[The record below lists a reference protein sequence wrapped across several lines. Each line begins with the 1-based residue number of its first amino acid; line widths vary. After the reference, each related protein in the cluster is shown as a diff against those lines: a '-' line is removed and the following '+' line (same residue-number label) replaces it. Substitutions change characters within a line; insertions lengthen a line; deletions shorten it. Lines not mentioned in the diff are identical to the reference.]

1 MESNIEYIQLFMEY
15 ESDDMPMVYFYE
27 VDLKDNR
34 FALREME
41 VFADRTVKFYNDLY
55 RDVIE
60 ACPIPTVDELNTKV
74 WGEGFYAVIIS
85 REEFNEIWNT
95 GIYRGNLTAS
105 EFQFEELSGK

>member
-15 ESDDMPMVYFYE
+15 ESDDMPVVYFYE

-41 VFADRTVKFYNDLY
+41 VFADRTVKLENDLY

-60 ACPIPTVDELNTKV
+60 ACPIPTVDEFNTKV
-74 WGEGFYAVIIS
+74 WGEGFYATITLK
-85 REEFNEIWNT
+85 EEFDEIWNT
-95 GIYRGNLTAS
+95 GIYSKSLTAT
-105 EFQFEELSGK
+105 GIPVCR